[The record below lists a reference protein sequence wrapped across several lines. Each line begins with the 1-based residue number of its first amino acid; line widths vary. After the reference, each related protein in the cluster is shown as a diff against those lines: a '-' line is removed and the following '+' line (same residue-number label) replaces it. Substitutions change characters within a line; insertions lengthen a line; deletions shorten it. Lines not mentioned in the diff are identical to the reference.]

1 MSKGKY
7 LWGVVAAFA
16 AFPVFADGIDG
27 KWNATV
33 DSPQG
38 PVNLVF
44 EFKAGPEAGKLEG
57 AMSVDMLPAPAPLS
71 EGKIS
76 GDEVTFKIALAFAEG
91 MPPLVISYKGTLKG
105 DELGLTSTM
114 DMGQGPMEQAL
125 VAKRVK
131 EQAPAAG

>member
-7 LWGVVAAFA
+7 LWGVVATLA

-33 DSPQG
+33 DGPQG
-38 PVNLVF
+38 AINLVF
-44 EFKAGPEAGKLEG
+44 EFKAGAEAGKLEG

-71 EGKIS
+71 EGTIK
-76 GDEVTFKIALAFAEG
+76 GNDVAFKIALTFGEG
-91 MPPLVISYKGTLKG
+91 MPPMVISYKGTLKG

-131 EQAPAAG
+131 APAAG